1 MKIIARFSVE
11 LDGHIYSRGDAC
23 QYGGAITRRIAAN
36 FTAEDGSA
44 LTAEGPDGDAGGKA
58 QGKERTKEGAAAVRA
73 AMARTVEVMGRDGI
87 KRALDS
93 MGVAYPPS
101 ANTEYLAKALLVAR
115 GECEG

>member
-1 MKIIARFSVE
+1 MTIIARFSVE
-11 LDGHIYSRGDAC
+11 LDGHIYRRGDTC

-36 FTAEDGSA
+36 FTAEDGTA
-44 LTAEGPDGDAGGKA
+44 LTADGPDGDAGGKA
-58 QGKERTKEGAAAVRA
+58 PGKERPKDSAAAVKA

-87 KRALDS
+87 KRALDA